1 MPINACSINT
11 YSIDAI
17 CSAKKAKY
25 IDMLWD
31 NPPIAH
37 VVGKGGFTGYYP
49 NFRTDDEVKVNQPD
63 IEHSVISLTVTLG
76 NETVTTLFDNDT
88 SQIHPLIAINK
99 LSSSKSEVSVVI
111 DKFEIGK
118 L

>member
-17 CSAKKAKY
+17 CASKKKKY
-25 IDMLWD
+25 IDMLWG
-31 NPPIAH
+31 NPLPIPS
-37 VVGKGGFTGYYP
+37 GKGGLTGYYP
-49 NFRTDDEVKVNQPD
+49 EFRTDDEVKVNPLD
-63 IEHSVISLTVTLG
+63 VEHSVISLTVTLG

-99 LSSSKSEVSVVI
+99 LSSSKSEVSVAI

>member
-31 NPPIAH
+31 NPLP
-37 VVGKGGFTGYYP
+37 VLGGGGLTGYYP
-49 NFRTDDEVKVNQPD
+49 EFRTDDEVKVNPLD
-63 IEHSVISLTVTLG
+63 VEHSVISLTVTLG